1 VNPAVREATKAAEG
15 EDPIYGK
22 VYLPR
27 KFKIG
32 VAIQPLNDADIYSQD
47 VGLVP
52 HVVNGEVEGYTITVG
67 GGFGMSHGQLS
78 TRPFLGQPL
87 LYAKRANVVDAI
99 EAVVTTQRD
108 HGNRTERKNARLK
121 YTVQTMGL
129 DGFRAESSVACP
141 ASRPSRQRNSA
152 STPSRTTSAGMSRA
166 TASSTAPSL
175 SAWAAS
181 WTAKTARSTAALLP

>member
-1 VNPAVREATKAAEG
+1 
-15 EDPIYGK
+15 
-22 VYLPR
+22 
-27 KFKIG
+27 
-32 VAIQPLNDADIYSQD
+32 
-47 VGLVP
+47 VP

-129 DGFRAESSVACP
+129 DGFRAEVVRRLPGIETFPAKELQFDTVEDNLGWHEQGDGKLYCAVHVSMGRIVDRENGPQYRSAFAEIAPRSTCPHRHAEHQLIIADVAP
-141 ASRPSRQRNSA
+141 EQKAASRCHPRQTRRRA
-152 STPSRTTSAGMSRA
+152 QTTA
-166 TASSTAPSL
+166 
-175 SAWAAS
+175 
-181 WTAKTARSTAALLP
+181 